1 MTETIPHSYLF
12 VTCIIALQTTSV
24 MGFQDMKE
32 KDTLEEALRAAWDVW
47 TRGVQLDLVT
57 TSTAPSKRKQ
67 RARFSLSEDTDA
79 EEDYMQMEQE
89 RHMAGDDIEDD
100 TAQETLLLTPF
111 DIQTTGKNLC
121 VHINRTKSHMH
132 IVHCHR

>member
-12 VTCIIALQTTSV
+12 VTCIIALQTRSV
-24 MGFQDMKE
+24 MGFQDKKE

-47 TRGVQLDLVT
+47 TMEVQLDLVT
-57 TSTAPSKRKQ
+57 TPTAPSKRKQ

-79 EEDYMQMEQE
+79 EEDYIQMEQE
-89 RHMAGDDIEDD
+89 RHMAGDDIEND
-100 TAQETLLLTPF
+100 TAQETLLDVTPF

-121 VHINRTKSHMH
+121 VLLNI
-132 IVHCHR
+132 